1 MCTKSA
7 NALIFVDKNL
17 LMRTVIQGTDLTEEK
32 TNKRRDFN
40 VSLHTVS
47 EKGKIANEY
56 YTFVEYFSSR
66 MTDSCHTLLVASA
79 DEDSCI
85 KCKTSSYQCVFV
97 A

>member
-1 MCTKSA
+1 
-7 NALIFVDKNL
+7 
-17 LMRTVIQGTDLTEEK
+17 MRSVIQGTDLTEEK